1 MLLSKL
7 DEQLRGSVLV
17 GKNVIRAGDRM
28 IRLGHVF
35 YCCLILWLIFRYKG
49 ITKISKDLIVFI

>member
-1 MLLSKL
+1 MLLGKL
-7 DEQLRGSVLV
+7 DGQLRGSVLV
-17 GKNVIRAGDRM
+17 GKNVIRAGDGM